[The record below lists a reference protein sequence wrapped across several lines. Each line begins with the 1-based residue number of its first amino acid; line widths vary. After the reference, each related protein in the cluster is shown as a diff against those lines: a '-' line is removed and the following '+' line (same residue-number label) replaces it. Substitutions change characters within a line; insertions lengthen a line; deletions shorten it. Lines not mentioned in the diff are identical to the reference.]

1 MFSVDDFVSKYQ
13 EYTDEELVEIRGN
26 IGSYSMEAQEAL
38 NIVISNKGGQ
48 EKLLQRLEEK
58 MKIVN
63 EIQRIE
69 NETQKLAAGGT
80 DVSFLKKMIY
90 SDYLTTEKVH
100 EIIDNKIAE
109 NRLHEEDKEIKPR
122 TIIGSI
128 VGGGIASFIG
138 GVLWGM
144 QMMYPKRIFAIL
156 FIGLVLLCYGIISIS
171 TKQSKK
177 NNVVVVATVIS
188 TLAALLIGQLL
199 YRIFG
204 YKG

>member
-1 MFSVDDFVSKYQ
+1 MFSVDDLVSKYQ

-138 GVLWGM
+138 GVLWGL
-144 QMMYPKRIFAIL
+144 QMIYSKKIFAIL